1 MKTVVIEDIRPDND
15 YGLIV
20 QMPEEGN
27 VYQDDYFYWKGSLIP
42 ACFQTKRISTGTM
55 KTWHRDPVFQKLEFH
70 EDYEKFVFLTGT
82 ALFPVADTRDGA
94 VCDESFRVLRVS
106 PGTEVLVPP
115 GKAHF
120 MPIAE
125 RDEPVRITVVCP
137 EMPFYHVFLSE
148 AVRAE
153 VKE

>member
-1 MKTVVIEDIRPDND
+1 
-15 YGLIV
+15 
-20 QMPEEGN
+20 
-27 VYQDDYFYWKGSLIP
+27 
-42 ACFQTKRISTGTM
+42 M